1 MQKPHPCLVRL
12 LHLSIFVSNMP
23 FIKLTKIERK
33 RFLVL
38 ITCLLVAI
46 AAWLFMALNNKY
58 VYTAKTVLKYNS
70 IPQKKAFHP
79 LQSDTVDLQV
89 EGTGWQLLF
98 ARLRIK
104 PQSIGIS
111 LEKLS
116 NRNYILFSEQLY
128 NVNRQLETS
137 QKIISVKPD
146 TLYFDFSEK
155 TVKRVPVKLVSKLTF
170 VKQYGISNPI
180 EISPDYVTISGPEQ
194 ELARIKEWRTD
205 SLNLDDVQYTT
216 KNMVAMTQSKLKNVS
231 IFPANVEV
239 KVPVDEFT
247 EKILEVPLKII
258 NNKEYYS
265 IKLYP
270 RKVKVTFLVA
280 LSIYNQVNEDFIEAV
295 VDMDEWKV
303 LNHNKL
309 RVKIVRF
316 PDYCKMLQVAPGKVD
331 FIIEK

>member
-1 MQKPHPCLVRL
+1 
-12 LHLSIFVSNMP
+12 MP
-23 FIKLTKIERK
+23 FIKLTKVEQK
-33 RFLVL
+33 RFLLLV
-38 ITCLLVAI
+38 ICLLIAI

-58 VYTAKTVLKYNS
+58 VYTAKTVLKYEN

-104 PQSIGIS
+104 PQSISIS

-116 NRNYILFSEQLY
+116 NRNFILFSEQLY

-155 TVKRVPVKLVSKLTF
+155 TVKRVPVKLVSRLSF
-170 VKQYGISNPI
+170 VKQYGISDPI
-180 EISPDYVTISGPEQ
+180 RITPDYVTISGPEQ
-194 ELARIKEWRTD
+194 ELKKIKEWKTD
-205 SLNLDDVQYTT
+205 TLKLSDIRSAT
-216 KNMVAMTQSKLKNVS
+216 KTVVAMTQSKMKNVS
-231 IFPANVEV
+231 IFPASVEV
-239 KVPVDEFT
+239 RIPVDEFT
-247 EKILEVPLKII
+247 EKVVEVPLKVI
-258 NNKEYYS
+258 NNRHYYS

-270 RKVKVTFLVA
+270 RKVRITFLVA
-280 LSIYNQVNEDFIEAV
+280 LSKYNIVNEEFIEAV
-295 VDMDEWKV
+295 VDINEWKELKHERLSV
-303 LNHNKL
+303 N
-309 RVKIVRF
+309 IVRF
-316 PDYCKMLQVAPGKVD
+316 PDFCKLIQIAPAKVD

>member
-1 MQKPHPCLVRL
+1 MFGAAFAFEYICYE
-12 LHLSIFVSNMP
+12 MP

-38 ITCLLVAI
+38 ITCLLIAI

-58 VYTAKTVLKYNS
+58 VYTAKTVLKYSS

-79 LQSDTVDLQV
+79 LQPDTVDLQV

-98 ARLRIK
+98 ARLRVN
-104 PQSIGIS
+104 PQSISIS
-111 LEKLS
+111 LEKLN
-116 NRNYILFSEQLY
+116 NRNFILFSEQLY

-155 TVKRVPVKLVSKLTF
+155 TVKRVPVKLTSKFTF
-170 VKQYGISNPI
+170 VKQYGVSNPI
-180 EISPDYVTISGPEQ
+180 EITPDYVTISGPEQ
-194 ELARIKEWRTD
+194 ELARIKEWKTD
-205 SLNLDDVQYTT
+205 SLNLDDIQYTT
-216 KNMVAMTQSKLKNVS
+216 KKVVAMRQSRLKNVS
-231 IFPANVEV
+231 IFPASVEV

-258 NNKEYYS
+258 NNSAYYS

-270 RKVKVTFLVA
+270 KKVKVTFMVA
-280 LSIYNQVNEDFIEAV
+280 LSKYSQVNEDFIEAV
-295 VDMDEWKV
+295 VDMDEWKN
-303 LNHNKL
+303 LHHGRL

-316 PDYCKMLQVAPGKVD
+316 PDYCRLIQVVPGKVD

>member
-1 MQKPHPCLVRL
+1 
-12 LHLSIFVSNMP
+12 MP
-23 FIKLTKIERK
+23 FIKLTKVEQK

-38 ITCLLVAI
+38 IICLLIAI

-58 VYTAKTVLKYNS
+58 VYTAKTVLKYEH

-104 PQSIGIS
+104 PQSISIS

-116 NRNYILFSEQLY
+116 NRNFILFSEQLY

-155 TVKRVPVKLVSKLTF
+155 TVKRVPVKLVSRISF
-170 VKQYGISNPI
+170 VKQYGISDPI
-180 EISPDYVTISGPEQ
+180 GITPDYVTISGPEQ
-194 ELARIKEWRTD
+194 ELKKIKEWKTD
-205 SLNLDDVQYTT
+205 TLKLSDIRSST
-216 KNMVAMTQSKLKNVS
+216 KTVVAMTQSKMKNVS
-231 IFPANVEV
+231 IFPASVEV
-239 KVPVDEFT
+239 RIPVDEFT
-247 EKILEVPLKII
+247 EKVLEVPLKVI
-258 NNKEYYS
+258 NNHHYYS

-270 RKVKVTFLVA
+270 RKVRITFLVA
-280 LSIYNQVNEDFIEAV
+280 LSKYNIVNEEFIEAV
-295 VDMDEWKV
+295 VDINEWKD
-303 LNHNKL
+303 LKHERL
-309 RVKIVRF
+309 SVKIVRF
-316 PDYCKMLQVAPGKVD
+316 PDFCKLLQIAPGKID

>member
-1 MQKPHPCLVRL
+1 M
-12 LHLSIFVSNMP
+12 
-23 FIKLTKIERK
+23 
-33 RFLVL
+33 L
-38 ITCLLVAI
+38 IAI

-58 VYTAKTVLKYNS
+58 PYTVKTVLKYNN

-104 PQSIGIS
+104 PQSIAIS
-111 LEKLS
+111 LEKLN
-116 NRNYILFSEQLY
+116 NRNFILFSEQLY
-128 NVNRQLETS
+128 NVNNQLETS

-155 TVKRVPVKLVSKLTF
+155 TVKRVPVKLVSDIGF

-180 EISPDYVTISGPEQ
+180 EITPDYVTISGPEE
-194 ELARIKEWRTD
+194 ELNKIKEWKTD
-205 SLNLDDVQYTT
+205 SLNLQDVQSTA
-216 KNMVAMTQSKLKNVS
+216 KSMVGMTQSKMKNVS
-231 IFPANVEV
+231 IFPASVEV

-247 EKILEVPLKII
+247 EKVLDIPLKVV
-258 NNKEYYS
+258 NNREYYS
-265 IKLYP
+265 VKLYP
-270 RKVKVTFLVA
+270 RKVKITFLVA
-280 LSIYNQVNEDFIEAV
+280 LSKYNQVNEDFIEAV
-295 VDMDEWKV
+295 VDMNEWKE
-303 LNHNKL
+303 LNHNRL

-316 PDYCKMLQVAPGKVD
+316 PDFCKLIQIVPGKVD

>member
-1 MQKPHPCLVRL
+1 
-12 LHLSIFVSNMP
+12 MP
-23 FIKLTKIERK
+23 FIKLTKVERK

-38 ITCLLVAI
+38 TTCMLIAI

-58 VYTAKTVLKYNS
+58 PYTVKTVLKYNN

-104 PQSIGIS
+104 PQSIAIS
-111 LEKLS
+111 LEKLN
-116 NRNYILFSEQLY
+116 NRNFILFSEQLY
-128 NVNRQLETS
+128 NVNNQLETS

-155 TVKRVPVKLVSKLTF
+155 TVKRVPVKLVSDIGF

-180 EISPDYVTISGPEQ
+180 EITPDYVTISGPEE
-194 ELARIKEWRTD
+194 ELNKIKEWKTD
-205 SLNLDDVQYTT
+205 SLNLQDVQSTA
-216 KNMVAMTQSKLKNVS
+216 KSMVGMTQSKMKNVS
-231 IFPANVEV
+231 IFPASVEV

-247 EKILEVPLKII
+247 EKVLDIPLKVV
-258 NNKEYYS
+258 NNREYYS
-265 IKLYP
+265 VKLYP
-270 RKVKVTFLVA
+270 RKVKITFLVA
-280 LSIYNQVNEDFIEAV
+280 LSKYNQVNEDFIEAV
-295 VDMDEWKV
+295 VDMNEWKE
-303 LNHNKL
+303 LNHNRL

-316 PDYCKMLQVAPGKVD
+316 PDFCKLIQIVPGKVD

>member
-1 MQKPHPCLVRL
+1 
-12 LHLSIFVSNMP
+12 MP
-23 FIKLTKIERK
+23 FIKLTKVEQK

-38 ITCLLVAI
+38 VICLLIAI

-58 VYTAKTVLKYNS
+58 VYTAKTVLKYEN

-104 PQSIGIS
+104 PQSISIS

-116 NRNYILFSEQLY
+116 NRNFILFSEQLY

-155 TVKRVPVKLVSKLTF
+155 TVKRVPVKLVSRLSF
-170 VKQYGISNPI
+170 VKQYGISDPI
-180 EISPDYVTISGPEQ
+180 RITPDYVTISGPEQ
-194 ELARIKEWRTD
+194 ELKKIKEWKTD
-205 SLNLDDVQYTT
+205 TLKLSDIRSAT
-216 KNMVAMTQSKLKNVS
+216 KTVVAMTQSKMKNVS
-231 IFPANVEV
+231 IFPASVEV
-239 KVPVDEFT
+239 RIPVDEFT
-247 EKILEVPLKII
+247 EKVVEVPLKVI
-258 NNKEYYS
+258 NNRHYYS

-270 RKVKVTFLVA
+270 RKVRITFLVA
-280 LSIYNQVNEDFIEAV
+280 LSKYNIVNEEFIEAV
-295 VDMDEWKV
+295 VDINEWKELKHERLSV
-303 LNHNKL
+303 N
-309 RVKIVRF
+309 IVRF
-316 PDYCKMLQVAPGKVD
+316 PDFCKLIQIAPAKVD